1 MPTILLALLTVG
13 AFGMAGA
20 ALAQTGIQYPF
31 CIQGLDNPG
40 YSGCSFNSF
49 QECQASAAGTD
60 AECISNPWYKA
71 SNDEPTGQGGVA
83 TTAPNA
89 AIPVGPPPFTPGN

>member
-13 AFGMAGA
+13 AFGMEGS

-31 CIQGLDNPG
+31 CIQGTDNPG

-49 QECQASAAGTD
+49 QECQASASGTD

-71 SNDEPTGQGGVA
+71 SNNELTGQGGVPV
-83 TTAPNA
+83 TAPNT
-89 AIPVGPPPFTPGN
+89 AIPIGPPPITPGN